1 MIIMGWVMV
10 TFWFMLVH
18 SLSGYNSELFDLS
31 INGIIFFVKRK
42 GKIGTEPL
50 FFETGGRV

>member
-31 INGIIFFVKRK
+31 IKGIIFFVKRK
-42 GKIGTEPL
+42 VGTEPL